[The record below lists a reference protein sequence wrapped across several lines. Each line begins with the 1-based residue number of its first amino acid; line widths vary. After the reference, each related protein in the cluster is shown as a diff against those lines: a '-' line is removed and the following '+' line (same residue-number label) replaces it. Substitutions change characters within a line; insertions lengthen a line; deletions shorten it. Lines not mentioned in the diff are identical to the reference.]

1 MYYANSWEGVERE
14 LMDEVQSREVTD
26 SGYLLDITAEDI
38 ERLEGKGATA
48 INLSDIERMTGK
60 EKG

>member
-1 MYYANSWEGVERE
+1 
-14 LMDEVQSREVTD
+14 MDEVQSREATD

-48 INLSDIERMTGK
+48 INPSDTVRMT
-60 EKG
+60 